1 MASADVRTAGCPTPP
16 SRTQVHALLVHGN
29 LLRRDDGYAMK
40 AIHQLL
46 VTTLMLGSL
55 PLSAVAQ
62 TSAAQPNTAASSKQS
77 AAKPAQTVPTP
88 AETRDSA
95 APPGA
100 LSPGPVVTPQITI
113 PLVRA
118 VPVPV
123 DPPAVRGGK
132 PAPVGGINDAAAR
145 CEAQADVQAR
155 AKCRDR
161 LARETPVRSLD

>member
-16 SRTQVHALLVHGN
+16 SRTQVQALLAHGN
-29 LLRRDDGYAMK
+29 LPRSDDGYAMK
-40 AIHQLL
+40 ALYQLL
-46 VTTLMLGSL
+46 VTTLVLGIL
-55 PLSAVAQ
+55 PLPAVAQ
-62 TSAAQPNTAASSKQS
+62 ASAAQPNTAASSKQP

-100 LSPGPVVTPQITI
+100 LSRGPVVTPQITI

-118 VPVPV
+118 VPVQV

-155 AKCRDR
+155 EKCRDR
-161 LARETPVRSLD
+161 LARETPVRPPG